1 MAVDREGS
9 PQSNPNGSLG
19 RKLRWIGFGT
29 LAALIIG
36 VVFAGGALW
45 RLNEQLEA
53 SGIEVFSTDGVP
65 YESPSQA
72 EIRGPLNVLLI
83 GSDTRID
90 QGANYGDHD
99 GDLADVIILLHISE
113 DRSNAVALSFPRDL
127 MVPVPECPNP
137 SGGDPTPAEDFVQI
151 NSTLERGGPAC
162 TLLAVQQ
169 LTGIDIP
176 HLAVIDFKG
185 VIGMT
190 NVIGG
195 VEVCV
200 AQPIN
205 DPDSKLVLAEGYHT
219 LQGEEALAFLRTR
232 KSIGDG
238 SDLSRI
244 SNQQVYLAS
253 LVRTLKDQNA
263 FINPV
268 RLYQLASAAV
278 ENMTLSRGLTDLNVI
293 LQMARQANRVD
304 LDNITFLQLPVYDLE
319 GQFAGRLGLQ
329 EERAQFLFDKI
340 AADEP
345 LILASANPGSGV
357 VVVDDPVSETA
368 PEAVVDPDV
377 AAGEPDANE
386 SAAGETAAEAGDSDS
401 DADTNPA
408 TGPEPLP
415 DWVRGTRGSTTS
427 CTR

>member
-1 MAVDREGS
+1 MAADQLGS
-9 PQSNPNGSLG
+9 TESKPTGKV
-19 RKLRWIGFGT
+19 RKNLRWIGLGALAT
-29 LAALIIG
+29 LTLSI
-36 VVFAGGALW
+36 VFAGGALW

-53 SGIEVFSTDGVP
+53 SGIDVYSTDGVP
-65 YESPSQA
+65 YQPPTQA

-90 QGANYGDHD
+90 QGANYGEHD

-127 MVPVPECPNP
+127 MVAVPECPN
-137 SGGDPTPAEDFVQI
+137 SAGGDPSPALDFAQI

-162 TLLAVQQ
+162 TLLAVQA

-185 VIGMT
+185 VISMT

-195 VEVCV
+195 VEVCL
-200 AQPIN
+200 AQPI
-205 DPDSKLVLAEGYHT
+205 DDRYSKLTLDAGYHT

-253 LVRTLKDQNA
+253 LVRTLKAQNA

-268 RLYQLASAAV
+268 RMYQLASSAV

-293 LQMARQANRVD
+293 LQMARQVNRVD
-304 LDNITFLQLPVYDLE
+304 LDSITFLQLPVYDLE
-319 GQFAGRLGLQ
+319 GEFAGRLGLQ
-329 EERAQFLFDKI
+329 QERAQFLFDKI

-345 LILASANPGSGV
+345 LILAAANPGSGV
-357 VVVDDPVSETA
+357 VVVDDPEAEASNPAAQNPATNPGSDSE
-368 PEAVVDPDV
+368 
-377 AAGEPDANE
+377 ANE
-386 SAAGETAAEAGDSDS
+386 SAA
-401 DADTNPA
+401 N
-408 TGPEPLP
+408 EPLP
-415 DWVRGTRGSTTS
+415 SWVRGTRGSTTS
-427 CTR
+427 CTK

>member
-1 MAVDREGS
+1 MAADNLGS
-9 PQSNPNGSLG
+9 TESKPKRALRRN
-19 RKLRWIGFGT
+19 LRWIGLGT
-29 LAALIIG
+29 LVSLLFA

-53 SGIEVFSTDGVP
+53 SGIEVYTSDGVP
-65 YESPSQA
+65 YEAPTQA

-83 GSDTRID
+83 GSDTRINQD
-90 QGANYGDHD
+90 ANYGEHD

-127 MVPVPECPNP
+127 MVAVPECPNP
-137 SGGDPTPAEDFVQI
+137 TGGDPTPAQDFVQI

-169 LTGIDIP
+169 LTGIEIP

-205 DPDSKLVLAEGYHT
+205 DPDSKLILDEGFHT
-219 LQGEEALAFLRTR
+219 LQGEDALAFLRVR

-244 SNQQVYLAS
+244 SNQQVYLAA

-293 LQMARQANRVD
+293 LQMARQVNRVE

-319 GQFAGRLGLQ
+319 GEFAGRLGLQ
-329 EERAQFLFDKI
+329 QERAQFLFDKLV
-340 AADEP
+340 ADEP

-357 VVVDDPVSETA
+357 VVIDDPSSESGTEPDSATDSADMGTA
-368 PEAVVDPDV
+368 PNPEA
-377 AAGEPDANE
+377 
-386 SAAGETAAEAGDSDS
+386 TI
-401 DADTNPA
+401 
-408 TGPEPLP
+408 EPLP
-415 DWVRGTRGSTTS
+415 DWARGTKGSTTS
-427 CTR
+427 CTK

>member
-1 MAVDREGS
+1 MAVDHLGS
-9 PQSNPNGSLG
+9 TESKPRGAIRRN
-19 RKLRWIGFGT
+19 LRWIGLGTIVT
-29 LAALIIG
+29 LALS

-45 RLNEQLEA
+45 RLTEQLEA
-53 SGIEVFSTDGVP
+53 SGIDVYTSDGLP
-65 YESPSQA
+65 YEAPTQA

-83 GSDTRID
+83 GSDTRINQD
-90 QGANYGDHD
+90 GSYGEHD

-127 MVPVPECPNP
+127 MVAVPECPNP
-137 SGGDPTPAEDFVQI
+137 SGGDPVPAQDFLQI

-205 DPDSKLVLAEGYHT
+205 DPDSKLVLDEGYHT
-219 LQGEEALAFLRTR
+219 LQGEDALAFLRVR

-244 SNQQVYLAS
+244 SNQQVYLAA

-293 LQMARQANRVD
+293 FQMAQQANRVD
-304 LDNITFLQLPVYDLE
+304 LDSITFLQLPVYDLE
-319 GQFAGRLGLQ
+319 GEFAGRLGLQ
-329 EERAQFLFDKI
+329 QERAQFLFDKL

-357 VVVDDPVSETA
+357 VVVDDPETDA
-368 PEAVVDPDV
+368 TEGDNPEAAAPDSG
-377 AAGEPDANE
+377 AGGGQTAEPEPDA
-386 SAAGETAAEAGDSDS
+386 AIGAEP
-401 DADTNPA
+401 TV
-408 TGPEPLP
+408 EPLP

-427 CTR
+427 CTK

>member
-1 MAVDREGS
+1 MSTARREPS
-9 PQSNPNGSLG
+9 ADNQPRSLLSK
-19 RKLRWIGFGT
+19 RLRWVGFGT
-29 LAALIIG
+29 LAAL
-36 VVFAGGALW
+36 VVSLVFAGGALW
-45 RLNEQLEA
+45 RLNEQLDA
-53 SGIEVFSTDGVP
+53 SGIDVYTTDGVP
-65 YESPSQA
+65 YQPPTQA

-83 GSDTRID
+83 GSDTRINQD
-90 QGANYGDHD
+90 GNYGEHD

-127 MVPVPECPNP
+127 MVSVPECPNP
-137 SGGDPTPAEDFVQI
+137 AGGDPSPAREFAQI
-151 NSTLERGGPAC
+151 NSTLELGGPAC
-162 TLLAVQQ
+162 TLLTVQE

-253 LVRTLKDQNA
+253 LVRTLKAQNS
-263 FINPV
+263 FTNPV

-278 ENMTLSRGLTDLNVI
+278 ENMKLSRGLTDLNVI
-293 LQMARQANRVD
+293 LQMAQQANRVD
-304 LDNITFLQLPVYDLE
+304 LDNITFLQLPVFDLDGE
-319 GQFAGRLGLQ
+319 YTGRLGLQ
-329 EERAQFLFDKI
+329 QERAQFLFDKL

-345 LILASANPGSGV
+345 LILAAANPGSGV
-357 VVVDDPVSETA
+357 VVVDDPVKEPA
-368 PEAVVDPDV
+368 PDSAP
-377 AAGEPDANE
+377 AAGE
-386 SAAGETAAEAGDSDS
+386 
-401 DADTNPA
+401 ADTDGSATGEQPASAGQSSPDEGAKPA